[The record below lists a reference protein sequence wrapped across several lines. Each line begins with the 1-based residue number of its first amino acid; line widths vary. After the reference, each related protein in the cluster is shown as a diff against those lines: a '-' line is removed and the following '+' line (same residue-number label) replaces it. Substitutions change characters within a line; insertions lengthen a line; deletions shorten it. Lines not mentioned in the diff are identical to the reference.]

1 MNLNYFIENIR
12 TYVQINK
19 KFLMISIILALI
31 LALLTPHLWVKSK
44 YWENNY
50 TVSIP
55 NSIYIDLS
63 TKSNFT
69 QKTINKK
76 FLPYLE
82 TTDSI
87 GNRVYISNNEKN
99 NLQTFTYTLK
109 FCPNG
114 NLHSFSNNILKSKI
128 KAPITITLPKDLE
141 FTTFNINN
149 VDCLNKFVDNS
160 YTIYPEKNKILDID
174 FKAKLKTDKNVSLF
188 KNISIPAFL
197 ITFIIFGFIFYLFLK
212 YNLLR
217 KLFVEPK
224 YSIIFLI
231 FFVFYMLNNHY
242 AIYNTFYTY
251 KFDIFWGGDTPFSIE
266 SIMYSISRLKHSY
279 FFLPFYPF
287 FDILFFS
294 TKNLTFSLMVIFSM
308 ISALSVACMLRLL
321 DKILPNFKY
330 MSFILTL
337 IFGFSFTLT
346 TIYYSFEVYP
356 ITCLYTILLLI
367 LLINEFKTKSYN
379 YKNMFLILLLSALA
393 YGVSSSNIFTSLIFI
408 VGIWI
413 YKKDKKSILI
423 SSLVLFLLISGFKTF
438 QSFTSSKNPWKSA
451 KLVSSNH
458 LRWIKPDKNLYIE
471 EVLKMPIL
479 AQDTSIGKNTVK
491 VFWTV
496 FVLLNIFTLVII
508 LRNKGIRS
516 DGRMYILLLIALFF
530 NLIAHYYWYPKEGFL
545 FSQNHFSLW
554 FANIAY
560 CIGFIERKFEKKGLT
575 LNNSLTIILL
585 LILLGIEIPNNYVA
599 GQNYQYKV
607 MQEYPLIYPILE
619 VNK

>member
-1 MNLNYFIENIR
+1 MNMNYYVKNIKN
-12 TYVQINK
+12 YVQINK
-19 KFLMISIILALI
+19 KFLMISMILALI
-31 LALLTPHLWVKSK
+31 LSLLTPHLWVKSK
-44 YWENNY
+44 YWKNYY

-55 NSIYIDLS
+55 NSVYIDLS
-63 TKSNFT
+63 TKSNFM
-69 QKTINKK
+69 QKTIDKK

-82 TTDSI
+82 TSDSVW
-87 GNRVYISNNEKN
+87 NRVYISNNDKN

-114 NLHSFSNNILKSKI
+114 NLHRFNNNILKPKTN
-128 KAPITITLPKDLE
+128 APITITLPKDLE
-141 FTTFNINN
+141 FTTFNINK
-149 VDCLNKFVDNS
+149 VDCIRKFIDNS

-174 FKAKLKTDKNVSLF
+174 FQAKLKTDNNIGLF

-197 ITFIIFGFIFYLFLK
+197 ISFIVFGFIFYLFLK
-212 YNLLR
+212 HNLLR
-217 KLFVEPK
+217 RVFVEPK
-224 YSIIFLI
+224 YLIIFLI

-279 FFLPFYPF
+279 FFLPFYPL

-294 TKNLTFSLMVIFSM
+294 TKNLTFSLMVVFSM
-308 ISALSVACMLRLL
+308 ISALSVACMSKLL
-321 DKILPNFKY
+321 DKILPSFKY
-330 MSFILTL
+330 LNLILTL

-379 YKNMFLILLLSALA
+379 YQNMFLILLLSALA

-408 VGIWI
+408 VGILI

-423 SSLVLFLLISGFKTF
+423 ISLVLFLLMSCFKTF

-458 LRWIKPDKNLYIE
+458 LRWIKPDNNLYIE

-479 AQDTSIGKNTVK
+479 AQDTCIGKNIVK
-491 VFWTV
+491 VFWAA
-496 FVLLNIFTLVII
+496 FIVLNVFTLVII
-508 LRNKGIRS
+508 LKNKDIKTNE
-516 DGRMYILLLIALFF
+516 RMYILLLIALLF

-560 CIGFIERKFEKKGLT
+560 CISFIERKLTKKGIT

-585 LILLGIEIPNNYVA
+585 LIFLGIEIPNNYVA
-599 GQNYQYKV
+599 GQNYQNKV